1 MRARDV
7 NAELGTSNREKR
19 SHETLMIVASQETQ
33 FAEQV
38 LFRNGGIEPT
48 HRQTLLPTARR
59 IFERPSP
66 SIAGGNSDHQVE
78 DADGRGSHRTQTE
91 AAGTGDSVD
100 SERAHLNP

>member
-66 SIAGGNSDHQVE
+66 SIAGEILITKSKMPMV
-78 DADGRGSHRTQTE
+78 ADLMELRQKRR
-91 AAGTGDSVD
+91 ALGTP
-100 SERAHLNP
+100 LNPNAHT